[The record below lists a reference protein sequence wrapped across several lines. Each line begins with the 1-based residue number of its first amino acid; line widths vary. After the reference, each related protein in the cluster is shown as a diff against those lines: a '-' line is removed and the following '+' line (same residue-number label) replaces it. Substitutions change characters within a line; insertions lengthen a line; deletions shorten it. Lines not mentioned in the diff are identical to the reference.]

1 MDSNMGGKANNLKH
15 DMLAIM

>member
-1 MDSNMGGKANNLKH
+1 MGGKANNLKH